1 MICRTGD
8 RFGLMTF
15 SNRVHHFMHS
25 SSGRGGDR
33 PLRTALYALTPQPSA
48 PAFDEASAMLQ
59 TKVRKRSLFVFLTH
73 LGQPQ
78 LADEF
83 LTAVRPLARQHIVVA
98 ACPTDAYTKALFQN
112 LDRQDE
118 NTPGVEAIYGQL
130 AGHLFWKRLRE
141 IRSRLAQANVRMD
154 FVAPRNLGVFA
165 ASAYLDVK
173 ERQLL

>member
-15 SNRVHHFMHS
+15 SNRVQHFMPA
-25 SSGRGGDR
+25 SSGLGADR
-33 PLRTALYALTPQPSA
+33 PLRSALYALQPQPSA
-48 PAFDEASAMLQ
+48 PAFDEASAMLR

-83 LTAVRPLARQHIVVA
+83 LNAVRPLARQHIVVA
-98 ACPTDAYTKALFQN
+98 ACPTDVHIKSIFQN
-112 LDRQDE
+112 DDVRELD
-118 NTPGVEAIYGQL
+118 AIYGQL
-130 AGHLFWKRLRE
+130 AGHLFWKRLRD
-141 IRSRLAQANVRMD
+141 IRSRLAQANVRMN
-154 FVAPRNLGVFA
+154 FVAPANLGVFA